1 MEIILTVNIV
11 LAAVLL
17 LGGCMLRFVAK
28 PDTEDGVGY
37 KTAAASGSGEARGF
51 ANRFCGRLWIA
62 VGVGALAAE
71 LCVLCFLE
79 DQLSVMTSLKVQAV
93 ILVLQIVAAVAAVI
107 STEQALKKR
116 FGGKS

>member
-17 LGGCMLRFVAK
+17 LGGCMLRFIAK
-28 PDTEDGVGY
+28 PDPEDGIGY

-62 VGVGALAAE
+62 VGIGVLAAE
-71 LCVLCFLE
+71 LCVLMFVE
-79 DQLSVMTSLKVQAV
+79 DSLSVRSSVSVQTL
-93 ILVLQIVAAVAAVI
+93 ILVLQIVSAIAAVFG
-107 STEQALKKR
+107 TEQALNKR
-116 FGGKS
+116 FR